1 MLRVA
6 ISTGRSQCYPM
17 TDLEDNELD
26 VLVCI
31 VDDDD
36 GFRLALASLLR
47 SAGYR
52 VQVFPSPAE
61 YTASAEADDCACL
74 LLDIHLKDANGLE
87 FQRKLQ
93 HSQAT
98 VPVILMT
105 GQADVLTS
113 VKGMRA
119 GAMNFFAKP
128 FSGDEILEA
137 VDEAVGIDRA
147 RRAERRD
154 DDAVKSVYASLT
166 PREREVMALVT
177 AGLMNKQV
185 AGRLNVSEITV
196 KIHRGNMMKK
206 MQAQSLADLVRM
218 ADALGVREKGTTR
231 YPS

>member
-1 MLRVA
+1 
-6 ISTGRSQCYPM
+6 M
-17 TDLEDNELD
+17 TNLSDNELD
-26 VLVCI
+26 VLVCVI
-31 VDDDD
+31 DDDD
-36 GFRLALASLLR
+36 GFRNALASLLR

-52 VQVFPSPAE
+52 VEIFPSPAE
-61 YTASAEADDCACL
+61 YAVSPGADDCACL
-74 LLDIHLKDANGLE
+74 LLDVHLQDANGLE
-87 FQRKLQ
+87 FQQKLQ

-119 GAMNFFAKP
+119 GAVNFLAKP
-128 FSGDEILEA
+128 FSGDDILEA
-137 VDEAVGIDRA
+137 VDEAVGIDRV
-147 RRAERRD
+147 RRAEKRGD
-154 DDAVKSVYASLT
+154 EAAKHAYASLT

-218 ADALGVREKGTTR
+218 ADALGVREEGTSR
-231 YPS
+231 FPSQSA

>member
-1 MLRVA
+1 
-6 ISTGRSQCYPM
+6 M
-17 TDLEDNELD
+17 TEPNDIELD
-26 VLVCI
+26 ALVCVI
-31 VDDDD
+31 DDDD
-36 GFRLALASLLR
+36 EFRTALASLLR

-52 VQVFPSPAE
+52 VGAFPSPAE
-61 YTASAEADDCACL
+61 YVASPQSDDCACL
-74 LLDIHLKDANGLE
+74 LLDVHLRDANGLE
-87 FQRKLQ
+87 FQRKL
-93 HSQAT
+93 HHGQAN

-119 GAMNFFAKP
+119 GAVNFFAKP

-147 RRAERRD
+147 RRAERRTD
-154 DDAVKSVYASLT
+154 DVAKNAYASLT

-218 ADALGVREKGTTR
+218 ADALGVRDKDTTR
-231 YPS
+231 FPS